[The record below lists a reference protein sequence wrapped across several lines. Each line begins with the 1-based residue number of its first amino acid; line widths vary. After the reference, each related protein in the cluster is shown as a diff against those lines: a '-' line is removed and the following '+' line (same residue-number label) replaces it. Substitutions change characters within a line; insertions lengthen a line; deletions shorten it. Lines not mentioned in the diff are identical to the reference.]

1 MNKKYILLFTS
12 LLIFFTACE
21 NEDVDSKK
29 ELITEEKKVEALTPK
44 EPKKPTTPNDL
55 LKEMGFDLSETKIAI
70 DINKTNNF
78 FEQLEIEMHGKVDE
92 IERKIENAEINF
104 TKGIGIEVTK
114 DKIGIDLNKTRN
126 MLQEINILM
135 KDILLDGN
143 HTIH

>member
-29 ELITEEKKVEALTPK
+29 ELIAEEKKVEALTPK
-44 EPKKPTTPNDL
+44 EAKKPTTPNDL
-55 LKEMGFDLSETKIAI
+55 LKEMGFDLSEKRVAI
-70 DINKTNNF
+70 DINKTSHF
-78 FEQLEIEMHGKVDE
+78 FEQLEIEMHGKADE

-104 TKGIGIEVTK
+104 TKGIGIEVSK

>member
-1 MNKKYILLFTS
+1 MNKNLILLFTS
-12 LLIFFTACE
+12 LLIFFTACS
-21 NEDVDSKK
+21 DDAVDSKSE
-29 ELITEEKKVEALTPK
+29 ELQGEKKVESLTPK
-44 EPKKPTTPNDL
+44 EATKPKGANDL
-55 LKEMGFDLSETKIAI
+55 LKDMGFDLGETKVAI
-70 DINKTNNF
+70 DINKTSHF

-114 DKIGIDLNKTRN
+114 DKIDIDLNKTRN

-143 HTIH
+143 HTID